1 MILYSRSREMITKEQ
16 YECAKHTVQF
26 YNRHKS
32 IKLYM
37 DDVEKQSLKKALE
50 IIEEYQKQIW
60 YSKEKEIQEKT
71 K

>member
-1 MILYSRSREMITKEQ
+1 MITKEQ

-37 DDVEKQSLKKALE
+37 DDTEKQSFKKALE
-50 IIEEYQKQIW
+50 IIEEYNKQLKQQKQ
-60 YSKEKEIQEKT
+60 QEKT

>member
-1 MILYSRSREMITKEQ
+1 MITKEQ

-37 DDVEKQSLKKALE
+37 DDVEKQAFKKALE
-50 IIEEYQKQIW
+50 IIEEYQKQMKA
-60 YSKEKEIQEKT
+60 SKAQSTQEKT

>member
-1 MILYSRSREMITKEQ
+1 MITKEQ

-37 DDVEKQSLKKALE
+37 DNTEKQSFKKALE
-50 IIEEYQKQIW
+50 IIEEYNKQQI
-60 YSKEKEIQEKT
+60 KQQVEQDKQR
-71 K
+71 

>member
-1 MILYSRSREMITKEQ
+1 MITKEQ

-37 DDVEKQSLKKALE
+37 DDTEKQSYKKALK
-50 IIEEYQKQIW
+50 IIEEYNKQQQQQL
-60 YSKEKEIQEKT
+60 EQEKQR
-71 K
+71 

>member
-1 MILYSRSREMITKEQ
+1 MITKEQ

-26 YNRHKS
+26 YNRHPS

-50 IIEEYQKQIW
+50 IIEEYHKQMTQP
-60 YSKEKEIQEKT
+60 KPQEKT

>member
-1 MILYSRSREMITKEQ
+1 MITKEQ

-26 YNRHKS
+26 YNRHPS

-37 DDVEKQSLKKALE
+37 DDTEKQSFKKALE
-50 IIEEYQKQIW
+50 IIEEYQKQI
-60 YSKEKEIQEKT
+60 KQQQLKQEKT

>member
-1 MILYSRSREMITKEQ
+1 MITKEQ

-37 DDVEKQSLKKALE
+37 DDTEKQSFKKALE
-50 IIEEYQKQIW
+50 IIEKTTEQQNKQ
-60 YSKEKEIQEKT
+60 
-71 K
+71 

>member
-1 MILYSRSREMITKEQ
+1 MITKEQ
-16 YECAKHTVQF
+16 YECAKNTVQF

-37 DDVEKQSLKKALE
+37 DDVEKQSFKKALE
-50 IIEEYQKQIW
+50 IIEEYQKQSW
-60 YSKEKEIQEKT
+60 YSKEKETQEKT

>member
-1 MILYSRSREMITKEQ
+1 MITKEQ

-37 DDVEKQSLKKALE
+37 DDTEKQSFKKALE
-50 IIEEYQKQIW
+50 IIEEYNKQV
-60 YSKEKEIQEKT
+60 KQQLKQEKQR
-71 K
+71 

>member
-1 MILYSRSREMITKEQ
+1 MITQEQ

-37 DDVEKQSLKKALE
+37 DDVEKESLKKALE
-50 IIEEYQKQIW
+50 IIEEYYKQT
-60 YSKEKEIQEKT
+60 KQPKQQEKT

>member
-1 MILYSRSREMITKEQ
+1 MITKEQ
-16 YECAKHTVQF
+16 YECAKNTVQF

-37 DDVEKQSLKKALE
+37 DDVEKQSFKKALE
-50 IIEEYQKQIW
+50 IIDEYQKQMKA
-60 YSKEKEIQEKT
+60 SKAQQEKT

>member
-1 MILYSRSREMITKEQ
+1 MITKEQ

-37 DDVEKQSLKKALE
+37 DDEEKQSFKKALE
-50 IIEEYQKQIW
+50 IIEEYNKQM
-60 YSKEKEIQEKT
+60 KQQQTKQEKQR
-71 K
+71 

>member
-1 MILYSRSREMITKEQ
+1 MITKEQ

-37 DDVEKQSLKKALE
+37 DDVERQSFKKALE
-50 IIEEYQKQIW
+50 IIDEYNKQQI
-60 YSKEKEIQEKT
+60 KQQVEQEKQEKT

>member
-1 MILYSRSREMITKEQ
+1 MITKEQ

-26 YNRHKS
+26 YNRHKA

-37 DDVEKQSLKKALE
+37 DDVEKQSFKKALE
-50 IIEEYQKQIW
+50 IIEEYYKQI
-60 YSKEKEIQEKT
+60 KQPNQQEKT

>member
-1 MILYSRSREMITKEQ
+1 MITKEQ

-37 DDVEKQSLKKALE
+37 DDVEKQAFKKALE
-50 IIEEYQKQIW
+50 IIDEYNKQL
-60 YSKEKEIQEKT
+60 KQQLEQEKQR
-71 K
+71 

>member
-1 MILYSRSREMITKEQ
+1 MITKEQ

-37 DDVEKQSLKKALE
+37 DDVEKESLKKALE
-50 IIEEYQKQIW
+50 IIEEYYKQT
-60 YSKEKEIQEKT
+60 KQPKQQEKT